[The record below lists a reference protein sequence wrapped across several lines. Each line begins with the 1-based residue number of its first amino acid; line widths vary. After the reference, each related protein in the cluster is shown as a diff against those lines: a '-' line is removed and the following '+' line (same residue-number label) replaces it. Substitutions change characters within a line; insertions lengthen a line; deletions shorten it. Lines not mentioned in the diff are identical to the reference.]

1 MYFYFPL
8 CPRLLDQRSG
18 KLEEASGSRSLVKGN
33 AGSAYENDS
42 LHTGLKYLRVRIE
55 TTREGV
61 IKRVFIFQA
70 VPKVTEINEFTQS
83 KAEKQL

>member
-1 MYFYFPL
+1 MYFYFLL

-18 KLEEASGSRSLVKGN
+18 KLEEASRSRSLDRSLVKGN

-61 IKRVFIFQA
+61 IKRVFIF
-70 VPKVTEINEFTQS
+70 PGCP
-83 KAEKQL
+83 